1 MIFRLFLSLMC
12 ALLFQMPS
20 LAVANGVQPK
30 DCQLDEKY
38 LLGLYAGN
46 GEQFLVR
53 EQNGMLNV
61 VYRYLPD
68 DKDYQKSNVF
78 SLVKD
83 HYDAYQ
89 ISETGSLTHTEA
101 GVKFER
107 DKDGHGISCIIGGNR
122 YTRAFFGPEKG
133 DYFKI
138 KTTKSLDV
146 LRQDIQNATMPAQT
160 APNVAEL
167 VNMAAIKGLKF
178 DLRYAT
184 DNNCFSAPL
193 YDDSKAYLNRNA
205 AEALGRVA
213 KRLSDYGFGLLVWDA
228 YRPWKVSKLAYEALP
243 KEQKSLLPAPEKGSP
258 HNTGNA
264 VDVSLYNLKT
274 GEAVEMISDF
284 DEPSPRQYGAFV
296 GGTSLE
302 RWERDLLQ
310 QMMSI
315 EGFNC
320 SDMEWWHFDFDS
332 KNSYQLLDIPF
343 SALH

>member
-1 MIFRLFLSLMC
+1 MILRLFLTILC
-12 ALLFQMPS
+12 ALIFQLPS
-20 LAVANGVQPK
+20 PADANGVRPK
-30 DCQLDEKY
+30 DCPLDEKY

-46 GEQFLVR
+46 GEQFLIR
-53 EQNGMLNV
+53 EQNGMLYV
-61 VYRYLPD
+61 VYRYIAD

-78 SLVKD
+78 PLVKE

-89 ISETGSLTHTEA
+89 VSETGSLTNTEA

-107 DKDGHGISCIIGGNR
+107 DKEGHGISCIIGGNR
-122 YTRAFFGPEKG
+122 YTRVFFGPEKA

-138 KTTKSLDV
+138 KTSKSMEA
-146 LRQDIQNATMPAQT
+146 LRQDIQSAAMPVQT

-167 VNMAAIKGLKF
+167 VNLAVIPDLKF

-184 DNNCFSAPL
+184 DKNCFSAPL
-193 YDDSKAYLNRNA
+193 YEDSKAYLNKNA
-205 AEALGRVA
+205 AEALERVA
-213 KRLSDYGFGLLVWDA
+213 KKLSDYGFGLVIWDA
-228 YRPWKVSKLAYEALP
+228 YRPWKASKLAYEALP

-264 VDVSLYNLKT
+264 VDLSLYDLTT
-274 GEAVEMISDF
+274 GEAIQMISDF
-284 DEPSPRQYGAFV
+284 DEPSPRQYAGFA

-310 QMMSI
+310 QLMSI
-315 EGFNC
+315 EGFTC
-320 SDMEWWHFDFDS
+320 SDMEWWHFDYDN

>member
-1 MIFRLFLSLMC
+1 MIFRLFMLVLC
-12 ALLFQMPS
+12 TLLFQMPS
-20 LAVANGVQPK
+20 LAGANGVQPK

-53 EQNGMLNV
+53 EQNGILNV
-61 VYRYLPD
+61 VYRYLSD

-78 SLVKD
+78 PLVKD
-83 HYDAYQ
+83 RYDTYQ
-89 ISETGSLTHTEA
+89 ISETGSLTNTEA
-101 GVKFER
+101 SVKFER

-122 YTRAFFGPEKG
+122 YTRVFFGPEKG

-138 KTTKSLDV
+138 KPERPVSELWQIV
-146 LRQDIQNATMPAQT
+146 QNATMPAQT

-167 VNMAAIKGLKF
+167 VNLAAIPGLKF

-193 YDDSKAYLNRNA
+193 YEDSKAYLNKSA
-205 AEALGRVA
+205 AEALERVA
-213 KRLSDYGFGLLVWDA
+213 KRMSDYGFGLVIWDA

-243 KEQKSLLPAPEKGSP
+243 KGQKTLLPAPEKGSP

-264 VDVSLYNLKT
+264 VDLSLYNLKT
-274 GEAVEMISDF
+274 GEMIQMISDF

-296 GGTSLE
+296 GGTALE

-310 QMMSI
+310 QIMST
-315 EGFNC
+315 EGFTG

-332 KNSYQLLDIPF
+332 KNPYQLLDIPF
-343 SALH
+343 SALQ

>member
-1 MIFRLFLSLMC
+1 MIFRLLFVIIC
-12 ALLFQMPS
+12 TLLFQAPS
-20 LAVANGVQPK
+20 MVFANGVQPK
-30 DCQLDEKY
+30 DCPLDEKY

-53 EQNGMLNV
+53 EKNGMLNI
-61 VYRYLPD
+61 VYRYLSND
-68 DKDYQKSNVF
+68 RDYQKSNVF
-78 SLVKD
+78 PLAKE

-89 ISETGSLTHTEA
+89 ISETGALTNTEA
-101 GVKFER
+101 NVKFER

-122 YTRAFFGPEKG
+122 YTRVFFGPDKS

-138 KTTKSLDV
+138 KTVKPLDE
-146 LRQDIQNATMPAQT
+146 LRQDVQKAVMPVQT

-167 VNMAAIKGLKF
+167 VNLATIPGLKF

-184 DNNCFSAPL
+184 ERNCFSAPL
-193 YDDSKAYLNRNA
+193 YEGYKAYLNKNA

-264 VDVSLYNLKT
+264 VDVSFYNLKT
-274 GEAVEMISDF
+274 GEVVEMISDF
-284 DEPSPRQYGAFV
+284 DEPSPRQYASFA

-302 RWERDLLQ
+302 RWERNLLQ
-310 QMMSI
+310 QMMGM
-315 EGFNC
+315 EGFSG
-320 SDMEWWHFDFDS
+320 SDMEWWHFDFDN